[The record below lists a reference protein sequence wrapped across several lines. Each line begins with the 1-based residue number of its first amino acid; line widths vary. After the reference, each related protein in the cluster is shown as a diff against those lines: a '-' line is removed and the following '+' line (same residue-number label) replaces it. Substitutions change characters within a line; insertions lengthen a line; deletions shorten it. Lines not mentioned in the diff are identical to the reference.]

1 MLKAA
6 ASEPVEGM
14 KYNRSTLLYKISIN
28 DKLWLN
34 GKCVGTAKI
43 DLVL

>member
-1 MLKAA
+1 MLKAVT
-6 ASEPVEGM
+6 SEPVEGM
-14 KYNRSTLLYKISIN
+14 RNNRPTLLYKISIN

-34 GKCVGTAKI
+34 GKCVGIAKI